1 MRRSI
6 LAACLAVLTACT
18 GGPAPDGPE
27 PPQPTRSPLVA
38 TRAECPS
45 ASAGSPARLLRPV
58 HTSCVAGVIIA
69 DDFYAEQ
76 GCVAPVEEAVL
87 GELVAVGEPLLAW
100 DRFRALA
107 EARTRILLAARAT
120 SQTGCRV
127 GGWFLVRRVGP
138 QRSREEAFGLHH
150 DACLIED
157 EDLCKD
163 RVLEWDINSGKEHIG
178 FAYLPERIERV
189 NAAIDAGDPEF
200 TWRNDPFE
208 VLRREPYWQRC
219 GKHAPPQLR
228 CRAGAWV
235 TERSESRIS
244 ITVLQQGVSKG
255 QYSSWETH
263 FWLERLDGGT
273 GWWLVERKKGK
284 YTLHAGRGEPSRAA
298 SDARWADCCDAVLFD
313 GGTE

>member
-1 MRRSI
+1 MLALL
-6 LAACLAVLTACT
+6 LAALTACT
-18 GGPAPDGPE
+18 GGPPPDGPE
-27 PPQPTRSPLVA
+27 PPSAPAAPPLVA
-38 TRAECPS
+38 TANDCPDT
-45 ASAGSPARLLRPV
+45 ASCAFGAYI
-58 HTSCVAGVIIA
+58 GE
-69 DDFYAEQ
+69 DFYAGYQCTE
-76 GCVAPVEEAVL
+76 VEDASL
-87 GELVAVGEPLLAW
+87 GELVAVGEPGLAW
-100 DRFRALA
+100 DEFRALA
-107 EARTRILLAARAT
+107 GAETRILLAARAVT
-120 SQTGCRV
+120 DFECDRQ
-127 GGWFLVRRVGP
+127 GWVLVRRVGP
-138 QRSREEAFGLHH
+138 ERSRKEAFALHH
-150 DACLIED
+150 DYCLVGD

-189 NAAIDAGDPEF
+189 NAAIDAGDPEY

-219 GKHAPPQLR
+219 GAIRQLR
-228 CRAGAWV
+228 CRAGASV
-235 TERSESRIS
+235 AEHSESRIA

-284 YTLHAGRGEPSRAA
+284 YTLHAGRGESSRAA
-298 SDARWADCCDAVLFD
+298 SDARWADCCDVVLFD